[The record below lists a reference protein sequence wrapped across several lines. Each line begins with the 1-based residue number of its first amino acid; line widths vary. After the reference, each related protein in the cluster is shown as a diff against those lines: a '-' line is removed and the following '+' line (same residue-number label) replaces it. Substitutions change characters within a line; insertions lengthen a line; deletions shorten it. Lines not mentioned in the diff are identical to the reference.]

1 MVFFHSGSI
10 WRLYL
15 AGAFLLITNGGDQ
28 SSESRCDTPLFL
40 PPKETTATL
49 SFCHKIQW
57 HVVLL
62 MIFLM
67 NDKTPRIWTNSKPS
81 VDPIA
86 SYNMPPPLF
95 IAVLIFPGWAAS
107 FPCLCLHEGATDQ
120 ILKTFL
126 CWCAG

>member
-49 SFCHKIQW
+49 SFCHKIRW

-62 MIFLM
+62 MIFLT

-86 SYNMPPPLF
+86 SYNMPPHSLSPYLSSLVGLRHSP
-95 IAVLIFPGWAAS
+95 AYAYMKEP
-107 FPCLCLHEGATDQ
+107 Q
-120 ILKTFL
+120 IKF
-126 CWCAG
+126 